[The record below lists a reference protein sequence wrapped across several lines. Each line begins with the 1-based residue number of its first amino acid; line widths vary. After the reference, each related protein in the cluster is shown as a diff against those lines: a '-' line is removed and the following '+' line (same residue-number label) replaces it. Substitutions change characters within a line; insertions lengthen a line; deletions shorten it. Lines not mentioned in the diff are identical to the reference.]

1 MKGCHYGVQHRW
13 QPLHS
18 FFSKH
23 PFTFL
28 IMKTKF
34 WYLLILGFLSFGVVA
49 TSCSDDEE
57 EIVQPTPP
65 DEPDNPDKPDVPKP
79 PVINVTVTMKEATV
93 EGTVTDV
100 SGLPLPGVNI
110 SSGEVQT
117 TTDDKGWFTFERIA
131 SANGRFVFTFKK
143 DGYFTVTRS
152 GAFKDN
158 LSLQVV
164 MQGKNSG
171 DNVVSTSFT
180 ATQENTLKAD
190 GMEVVIPASALV
202 TASGE
207 DYTGTVKADML
218 YLSPDNENFTT
229 MMPGSDM
236 AAIRTDRSEAT
247 LISYGMVEVSLTDG
261 SGNPLQLKEG
271 NQSEMTYPIP
281 ESMKDN
287 PPPTIPLWYFNEEAG
302 VWVEEGVAT
311 LKGDVYVGSVSHFS
325 WHNLDVAEER
335 VTIKGKVTDCQGRP
349 VSRVL
354 VTVDQTSD
362 ITISDGSYSV
372 YVPANTPVT
381 VTVKSEDY
389 YSYSPVASVPVA
401 GQPGG
406 TTVDDINLELPCT
419 PVVSGRIINSCG
431 ELTVAS
437 IWCEYTLNGKT
448 YTTIPVWTD
457 ITTGNFTF
465 RLPSGA
471 TGKGIIH
478 VQPVGGNEITKEVT
492 LTGGDLTVN
501 VELCQDIETVENVL
515 TISKPTGEVI
525 RAYTIDAS
533 KAIFGV
539 SEGALA
545 YIAPMVESGSFVLGI
560 ENYSDD
566 VKTYEDATAALY
578 ANSETDPYGFAS
590 EKAHVDILSRT
601 DSNIKLSIS
610 ATGQYFD
617 MNGTEEQAFLTGTVS
632 GEFSVSSDYRTN
644 VTDWSSL
651 ACAKAIPQLLL
662 PIDLVAVITVPML
675 GEVEALYYNGSVAEV
690 DRISKILTD
699 AGFSLMS
706 EEGDGKNTITRS
718 YMDDNWSMI
727 SINFDTSGNQA
738 PDGKSY
744 PIMVV
749 PLV

>member
-1 MKGCHYGVQHRW
+1 
-13 QPLHS
+13 
-18 FFSKH
+18 
-23 PFTFL
+23 
-28 IMKTKF
+28 MKTKF
-34 WYLLILGFLSFGVVA
+34 WYLLMLGVLSFSVVA
-49 TSCSDDEE
+49 TSCSDEDE

-65 DEPDNPDKPDVPKP
+65 VEPDKPDVPKP
-79 PVINVTVTMKEATV
+79 PEINVTVTMKEATV
-93 EGTVTDV
+93 EGMVTDID
-100 SGLPLPGVNI
+100 GLPLTGVNI
-110 SSGEVQT
+110 SSGDAQT
-117 TTDDKGWFTFERIA
+117 TTDDKGWFSFERIA

-152 GAFKDN
+152 GTFKDN

-180 ATQENTLKAD
+180 ATAENTLKAD

-207 DYTGTVKADML
+207 AYTGTVKADML

-236 AAIRTDRSEAT
+236 AAIRTDRSDAT

-335 VTIKGKVTDCQGRP
+335 VTIKGKVTDCEGRP

-354 VTVDQTSD
+354 VTVDQTSE
-362 ITISDGSYSV
+362 ITNSDGSYSV

-389 YSYSPVASVPVA
+389 YSYSPEASVPVA

-406 TTVDDINLELPCT
+406 TTVDNINLELPCT
-419 PVVSGRIINSCG
+419 PVVSGRILNSCG

-437 IWCEYTLNGKT
+437 IWCEYTLNGKSC
-448 YTTIPVWTD
+448 TTIPVWTD
-457 ITTGNFTF
+457 VTTGNFTF
-465 RLPSGA
+465 RLPMTA
-471 TGKGIIH
+471 IGKGIIH

-501 VELCQDIETVENVL
+501 IELCQDIETTDNVL
-515 TISKPTGEVI
+515 TISRPDGEVI
-525 RAYTIDAS
+525 RAFSIDVS
-533 KAIFGV
+533 QAIFGV
-539 SEGALA
+539 AEGTFA
-545 YIAPMVESGSFVLGI
+545 YIAPLLESGSFVVGI

-566 VKTYEDATAALY
+566 VRTYEDATAVMYSAS
-578 ANSETDPYGFAS
+578 SETDLYGFSS
-590 EKAHVDILSRT
+590 EKARVDVLSRT
-601 DSNIKLSIS
+601 DSSIKMSVS

-617 MNGTEEQAFLTGTVS
+617 MSGTESQAFLTGTVT
-632 GEFSVSSDYRTN
+632 GEFKVSSDYRTN

-675 GEVEALYYNGSVAEV
+675 GEVEALYYKGSVAEV

-706 EEGDGKNTITRS
+706 EEGDGKNTIIRS
-718 YMDDNWSMI
+718 YMDSNWSMI
-727 SINFDTSGNQA
+727 SINFDTNGNQA
-738 PDGKSY
+738 PDGNSY

>member
-1 MKGCHYGVQHRW
+1 
-13 QPLHS
+13 
-18 FFSKH
+18 
-23 PFTFL
+23 
-28 IMKTKF
+28 MKTKF
-34 WYLLILGFLSFGVVA
+34 WYLLMLGFLSFSVVA
-49 TSCSDDEE
+49 TSCSDEDE

-65 DEPDNPDKPDVPKP
+65 DEPDKPDKPDVPKP
-79 PVINVTVTMKEATV
+79 PEINVTVTMKEATV
-93 EGTVTDV
+93 EGMVTDID
-100 SGLPLPGVNI
+100 GLPLTGVNI
-110 SSGEVQT
+110 SSGDAQT
-117 TTDDKGWFTFERIA
+117 TTDDKGWFSFERIA

-180 ATQENTLKAD
+180 ATAENTLKAD

-207 DYTGTVKADML
+207 AYTGTVKADML

-236 AAIRTDRSEAT
+236 AAIRTDRSDAT
-247 LISYGMVEVSLTDG
+247 LISYGMVEVSLTDD

-362 ITISDGSYSV
+362 ITNSDGSYSV

-389 YSYSPVASVPVA
+389 YSYSPAASVPVA

-406 TTVDDINLELPCT
+406 TTVDNINLELPCT
-419 PVVSGRIINSCG
+419 PVVSGRILNSCG

-437 IWCEYTLNGKT
+437 IWCEYTLNGKSC
-448 YTTIPVWTD
+448 TTIPVWTD
-457 ITTGNFTF
+457 VTTGNFTF
-465 RLPSGA
+465 RLPMTV

-478 VQPVGGNEITKEVT
+478 VQPVGGSEITKEVT

-501 VELCQDIETVENVL
+501 IELCQDIETTDNVL
-515 TISKPTGEVI
+515 TISRPDGEVI
-525 RAYTIDAS
+525 RAFSIDVS
-533 KAIFGV
+533 QAIFGV
-539 SEGALA
+539 AEGTLA
-545 YIAPMVESGSFVLGI
+545 YVAPLLESGSFILGI

-566 VKTYEDATAALY
+566 VKVYEDATAVMY
-578 ANSETDPYGFAS
+578 AASSETDLYGFSS
-590 EKAHVDILSRT
+590 EKARVDVLSRT
-601 DSNIKLSIS
+601 DSSIKMSVS

-617 MNGTEEQAFLTGTVS
+617 MNGTEAQAFLTGTVT
-632 GEFSVSSDYRTN
+632 GEFKISSGYRTN

-651 ACAKAIPQLLL
+651 ACARAIPQLLL

-675 GEVEALYYNGSVAEV
+675 GEVEALYYKGSVTEV

-706 EEGDGKNTITRS
+706 EEGDGKSTITRS

-727 SINFDTSGNQA
+727 SINFDTNGNQA
-738 PDGKSY
+738 PDGNSY

>member
-1 MKGCHYGVQHRW
+1 
-13 QPLHS
+13 
-18 FFSKH
+18 
-23 PFTFL
+23 
-28 IMKTKF
+28 MKTKF
-34 WYLLILGFLSFGVVA
+34 WYLLILGFLSFSVVA

-57 EIVQPTPP
+57 EIEQPTPP
-65 DEPDNPDKPDVPKP
+65 DEPDSPDEPDVPKP

-100 SGLPLPGVNI
+100 DGLPLTGVDI

-117 TTDDKGWFTFERIA
+117 TTNELGWFTFERIA

-143 DGYFTVTRS
+143 EGYFTVTRS
-152 GAFKDN
+152 GVFKDA

-180 ATQENTLKAD
+180 TTRENTLKAN
-190 GMEVVIPASALV
+190 GMEVVIPASSLV
-202 TASGE
+202 TAGGE

-261 SGNPLQLKEG
+261 NGNPLQLKEG

-281 ESMKDN
+281 ESMKNN
-287 PPPTIPLWYFNEEAG
+287 PPATIPLWYFNEEAG

-311 LKGDVYVGSVSHFS
+311 LKGDVYVGKVSHFS

-362 ITISDGSYSV
+362 ITLSDGSYSV

-389 YSYSPVASVPVA
+389 YSYSPAASVPVA

-406 TTVDDINLELPCT
+406 TTVDHINLELSCT

-437 IWCEYTLNGKT
+437 IWCEYTLNGKP
-448 YTTIPVWTD
+448 YTTVPVWTD
-457 ITTGNFTF
+457 ITTGSFTF
-465 RLPSGA
+465 RMPSAA
-471 TGKGIIH
+471 TGKAVIH

-501 VELCQDIETVENVL
+501 IELCQDIETVDNVL
-515 TISKPTGEVI
+515 TISRPTGEVI

-539 SEGALA
+539 AEGKLV

-566 VKTYEDATAALY
+566 IKMYEDATAALY
-578 ANSETDPYGFAS
+578 AASEEDPYGFAS
-590 EKAHVDILSRT
+590 EMAHVEILSRT

-610 ATGQYFD
+610 AAGQYFD
-617 MNGTEEQAFLTGTVS
+617 KNGEEEQAFLTGTVS
-632 GEFSVSSDYRTN
+632 GEFSVSSDYRNN

-651 ACAKAIPQLLL
+651 ACASAIPQLLL

-675 GEVEALYYNGSVAEV
+675 GKVEALYYNGSVTEV
-690 DRISKILTD
+690 DKISKILTD

-718 YMDDNWSMI
+718 YMNDAWAMI
-727 SINFDTSGNQA
+727 SINFDINGNQA
-738 PDGKSY
+738 PDGNSY

>member
-1 MKGCHYGVQHRW
+1 MLGV
-13 QPLHS
+13 
-18 FFSKH
+18 
-23 PFTFL
+23 
-28 IMKTKF
+28 
-34 WYLLILGFLSFGVVA
+34 LSFSVVA
-49 TSCSDDEE
+49 TSCSDEDE

-65 DEPDNPDKPDVPKP
+65 VEPDKPDVPKP
-79 PVINVTVTMKEATV
+79 PEINVTVTMKEATV
-93 EGTVTDV
+93 EGMVTDID
-100 SGLPLPGVNI
+100 GLPLTGVNI
-110 SSGEVQT
+110 SSGDAQT
-117 TTDDKGWFTFERIA
+117 TTDDKGWFSFERIA

-152 GAFKDN
+152 GTFKDN

-180 ATQENTLKAD
+180 ATAENTLKAD

-207 DYTGTVKADML
+207 AYTGTVKADML

-236 AAIRTDRSEAT
+236 AAIRTDRSDAT

-335 VTIKGKVTDCQGRP
+335 VTIKGKVTDCEGRP

-354 VTVDQTSD
+354 VTVDQTSE
-362 ITISDGSYSV
+362 ITNSDGSYSV

-389 YSYSPVASVPVA
+389 YSYSPEASVPVA

-406 TTVDDINLELPCT
+406 TTVDNINLELPCT
-419 PVVSGRIINSCG
+419 PVVSGRILNSCG

-437 IWCEYTLNGKT
+437 IWCEYTLNGKSC
-448 YTTIPVWTD
+448 TTIPVWTD
-457 ITTGNFTF
+457 VTTGNFTF
-465 RLPSGA
+465 RLPMTA
-471 TGKGIIH
+471 IGKGIIH

-501 VELCQDIETVENVL
+501 IELCQDIETTDNVL
-515 TISKPTGEVI
+515 TISRPDGEVI
-525 RAYTIDAS
+525 RAFSIDVS
-533 KAIFGV
+533 QAIFGV
-539 SEGALA
+539 AEGTFA
-545 YIAPMVESGSFVLGI
+545 YIAPLLESGSFVVGI

-566 VKTYEDATAALY
+566 VRTYEDATAVMYSAS
-578 ANSETDPYGFAS
+578 SETDLYGFSS
-590 EKAHVDILSRT
+590 EKARVDVLSRT
-601 DSNIKLSIS
+601 DSSIKMSVS

-617 MNGTEEQAFLTGTVS
+617 MSGTESQAFLTGTVT
-632 GEFSVSSDYRTN
+632 GEFKVSSDYRTN

-675 GEVEALYYNGSVAEV
+675 GEVEALYYKGSVAEV

-706 EEGDGKNTITRS
+706 EEGDGKNTIIRS
-718 YMDDNWSMI
+718 YMDSNWSMI
-727 SINFDTSGNQA
+727 SINFDTNGNQA
-738 PDGKSY
+738 PDGNSY

>member
-1 MKGCHYGVQHRW
+1 
-13 QPLHS
+13 
-18 FFSKH
+18 
-23 PFTFL
+23 
-28 IMKTKF
+28 MKTKF
-34 WYLLILGFLSFGVVA
+34 WYLLMLGFLSFSVVA
-49 TSCSDDEE
+49 TSCSDEDE
-57 EIVQPTPP
+57 EIVQPAPP
-65 DEPDNPDKPDVPKP
+65 VEPDNPDKPDVPKP
-79 PVINVTVTMKEATV
+79 PEINVTVTMKEAAV
-93 EGTVTDV
+93 EGMVTDID
-100 SGLPLPGVNI
+100 GLPLTGVNI
-110 SSGEVQT
+110 SSGDAQT
-117 TTDDKGWFTFERIA
+117 TTDDKGWFSFERIA

-180 ATQENTLKAD
+180 ATAENTLKAD

-207 DYTGTVKADML
+207 AYTGTVKADML

-236 AAIRTDRSEAT
+236 AAVRTDRSDAT

-281 ESMKDN
+281 ESIKDN
-287 PPPTIPLWYFNEEAG
+287 PPATIPLWYFNEEAG

-335 VTIKGKVTDCQGRP
+335 VTIKGKVTDCEGRP

-354 VTVDQTSD
+354 VTVDQTSE
-362 ITISDGSYSV
+362 ITRSDGSYSV

-389 YSYSPVASVPVA
+389 YSYSPEASVPVA

-406 TTVDDINLELPCT
+406 TTVDNINLELPCT
-419 PVVSGRIINSCG
+419 PVVSGRILNSCG

-437 IWCEYTLNGKT
+437 IWCEYTLNGKSC
-448 YTTIPVWTD
+448 TTIPVWTD
-457 ITTGNFTF
+457 VTTGNFTF
-465 RLPSGA
+465 RLPMTA

-478 VQPVGGNEITKEVT
+478 VQPVGGSEITKEVT

-501 VELCQDIETVENVL
+501 VELCQDIETTDNVL
-515 TISKPTGEVI
+515 TISRPDGEVI
-525 RAYTIDAS
+525 RAFSIDVS
-533 KAIFGV
+533 QAIFGV
-539 SEGALA
+539 AEGTLA
-545 YIAPMVESGSFVLGI
+545 YIAPLLESGSFILGI

-566 VKTYEDATAALY
+566 VKTYEDATAVMY
-578 ANSETDPYGFAS
+578 AASSETDLYGFTS
-590 EKAHVDILSRT
+590 EKARVDVLSRT
-601 DSNIKLSIS
+601 DSSIKMSVS

-632 GEFSVSSDYRTN
+632 GEFKVSSDYRTN

-675 GEVEALYYNGSVAEV
+675 GEVEALYYKGSVAEV

-706 EEGDGKNTITRS
+706 EEGDGKDTITRS
-718 YMDDNWSMI
+718 YMDNNWSMI
-727 SINFDTSGNQA
+727 SINFDTNGNQA
-738 PDGKSY
+738 PDGNSY

>member
-1 MKGCHYGVQHRW
+1 
-13 QPLHS
+13 
-18 FFSKH
+18 
-23 PFTFL
+23 
-28 IMKTKF
+28 MKTKF
-34 WYLLILGFLSFGVVA
+34 WYLLMLGVLSFSVVA
-49 TSCSDDEE
+49 TSCSDEDE
-57 EIVQPTPP
+57 EIVQPAPP
-65 DEPDNPDKPDVPKP
+65 VEPVEPDKPDVPKP
-79 PVINVTVTMKEATV
+79 PEINVTVTMKEATV
-93 EGTVTDV
+93 EGMVTDID
-100 SGLPLPGVNI
+100 GLPLTGVNI
-110 SSGEVQT
+110 SSGDAQT
-117 TTDDKGWFTFERIA
+117 TTDDKGWFSFERIA

-180 ATQENTLKAD
+180 ATAENTLKAD

-207 DYTGTVKADML
+207 AYTGTVKADML

-236 AAIRTDRSEAT
+236 AAIRTDRSDAT

-271 NQSEMTYPIP
+271 NRSEMTYPIP

-335 VTIKGKVTDCQGRP
+335 VTIKGKVTDCEGRP

-354 VTVDQTSD
+354 VTVDQTSE
-362 ITISDGSYSV
+362 ITNSDGSYSV

-389 YSYSPVASVPVA
+389 YSYSPEASVPVA

-406 TTVDDINLELPCT
+406 TTVDNINLELPCT
-419 PVVSGRIINSCG
+419 PVVSGRILNSCG

-437 IWCEYTLNGKT
+437 IWCEYTLNGKSC
-448 YTTIPVWTD
+448 TTIPVWTD
-457 ITTGNFTF
+457 VTTGNFTF
-465 RLPSGA
+465 RLPMTA
-471 TGKGIIH
+471 VGKGIIH
-478 VQPVGGNEITKEVT
+478 IQPVGGSEITKEVT

-501 VELCQDIETVENVL
+501 IELCQDIETTDNVL
-515 TISKPTGEVI
+515 TISRPDGEVI
-525 RAYTIDAS
+525 RAFSIDVS
-533 KAIFGV
+533 QAIFGV
-539 SEGALA
+539 AEGTFA
-545 YIAPMVESGSFVLGI
+545 YIAPLLESGSFVVGI

-566 VKTYEDATAALY
+566 VKTYEDATAVMYSAS
-578 ANSETDPYGFAS
+578 SETYLYGFSS
-590 EKAHVDILSRT
+590 EKARVDVLSRT
-601 DSNIKLSIS
+601 DSSIKMSVS

-617 MNGTEEQAFLTGTVS
+617 MSGTESQAFLTGTVT
-632 GEFSVSSDYRTN
+632 GEFKVSSDYRTN

-675 GEVEALYYNGSVAEV
+675 GAVEALYYKGSVAEV

-706 EEGDGKNTITRS
+706 EEGDGKDTITRS
-718 YMDDNWSMI
+718 YMDSNWSMI
-727 SINFDTSGNQA
+727 SINFDTNGNQA
-738 PDGKSY
+738 PDGNSY

>member
-1 MKGCHYGVQHRW
+1 M
-13 QPLHS
+13 
-18 FFSKH
+18 
-23 PFTFL
+23 
-28 IMKTKF
+28 
-34 WYLLILGFLSFGVVA
+34 GFLSFGIVA
-49 TSCSDDEE
+49 TSCNDDKEE
-57 EIVQPTPP
+57 LEQPTPP
-65 DEPDNPDKPDVPKP
+65 DEPDNPDKPDVPEP

-100 SGLPLPGVNI
+100 DGLPLSGVEV
-110 SSGEVQT
+110 SSGEAQAT
-117 TTDDKGWFTFERIA
+117 TNELGWFTFERIA
-131 SANGRFVFTFKK
+131 SANGRFVFTFEK

-152 GAFKDN
+152 GVFKDN

-164 MQGKNSG
+164 MQGRNSG
-171 DNVVSTSFT
+171 DNVVSTSFVT
-180 ATQENTLKAD
+180 TQESTLKAD
-190 GMEVVIPASALV
+190 GMEVVIPASSLV

-261 SGNPLQLKEG
+261 SGNPLQLKKG

-335 VTIKGKVTDCQGRP
+335 VTVKGKVTDCQGRP
-349 VSRVL
+349 VPRVL

-362 ITISDGSYSV
+362 LTLSDGSYSV

-389 YSYSPVASVPVA
+389 YSYTPAASVPVA

-406 TTVDDINLELPCT
+406 TMVDNIDLELPCT
-419 PVVSGRIINSCG
+419 PIVSGRILNSCG

-437 IWCEYTLNGKT
+437 IWCEYTLNGKP
-448 YTTIPVWTD
+448 YNTIPVWTD

-465 RLPSGA
+465 RLPLTA

-478 VQPVGGNEITKEVT
+478 VQPVGGNEMTKEVT
-492 LTGGDLTVN
+492 LTGKDLTVT
-501 VELCQDIETVENVL
+501 VELCQNIETMDNVL
-515 TISKPTGEVI
+515 TISSLTGKVI
-525 RAYTIDAS
+525 RAYTIDTS

-539 SEGALA
+539 AEGTLA
-545 YIAPMVESGSFVLGI
+545 YIAPMIGAGSFVLGI

-566 VKTYEDATAALY
+566 IKTYEDATAALY
-578 ANSETDPYGFAS
+578 ANSETDPYGFTS
-590 EKAHVDILSRT
+590 EKTHVDILSRT
-601 DSNIKLSIS
+601 DRNIKLSIS

-617 MNGTEEQAFLTGTVS
+617 KNGTEEQAFLTGTIS
-632 GEFSVSSDYRTN
+632 GEFNVSSDYRAN

-651 ACAKAIPQLLL
+651 ACASAIPQLLL

-690 DRISKILTD
+690 NKINKILTD
-699 AGFSLMS
+699 AGFSIMS
-706 EEGDGKNTITRS
+706 EEGDGENTIIRS
-718 YMDDNWSMI
+718 YMNNAWAMI

>member
-1 MKGCHYGVQHRW
+1 
-13 QPLHS
+13 
-18 FFSKH
+18 
-23 PFTFL
+23 
-28 IMKTKF
+28 MKTKF
-34 WYLLILGFLSFGVVA
+34 WYLLMLGFLSFSVVA
-49 TSCSDDEE
+49 TSCSDEDE

-65 DEPDNPDKPDVPKP
+65 DEPDKPDKPDVPKP
-79 PVINVTVTMKEATV
+79 PEINVTVTMKEATV
-93 EGTVTDV
+93 EGMVTDID
-100 SGLPLPGVNI
+100 GLPLTGVNI
-110 SSGEVQT
+110 SSGDAQT
-117 TTDDKGWFTFERIA
+117 TTDDKGWFSFERIA

-180 ATQENTLKAD
+180 ATAENTLKAD

-207 DYTGTVKADML
+207 AYTGTVKADML

-236 AAIRTDRSEAT
+236 AAIRTDRSDAT
-247 LISYGMVEVSLTDG
+247 LISYGMVEVSLTDD

-406 TTVDDINLELPCT
+406 TTVDNINLELPCT
-419 PVVSGRIINSCG
+419 PVVSGRILNSCG

-437 IWCEYTLNGKT
+437 IWCEYTLNGKSC
-448 YTTIPVWTD
+448 TTIPVWTD
-457 ITTGNFTF
+457 VTTGSFTF
-465 RLPSGA
+465 RLPMTV

-478 VQPVGGNEITKEVT
+478 VQPVGGSEITKEVT

-501 VELCQDIETVENVL
+501 IELCQDIETTDNVL
-515 TISKPTGEVI
+515 TISRPNGEVI
-525 RAYTIDAS
+525 RAFSIDVS
-533 KAIFGV
+533 QAIFGV
-539 SEGALA
+539 AEGTLA
-545 YIAPMVESGSFVLGI
+545 YVAPLLESGSFVVGI

-566 VKTYEDATAALY
+566 VKVYEDATAVMYSAS
-578 ANSETDPYGFAS
+578 SETDLYGFSS
-590 EKAHVDILSRT
+590 EKARVDVLSRT
-601 DSNIKLSIS
+601 DSSIKMSVS

-617 MNGTEEQAFLTGTVS
+617 MNGTEEQAFLTGTVT
-632 GEFSVSSDYRTN
+632 GEFKISSDYRTN

-662 PIDLVAVITVPML
+662 PIDLVAVISVPML
-675 GEVEALYYNGSVAEV
+675 GEVEALYYKGSVAEV

-727 SINFDTSGNQA
+727 SINFDTRGNQA
-738 PDGKSY
+738 PDGNSY

>member
-1 MKGCHYGVQHRW
+1 
-13 QPLHS
+13 
-18 FFSKH
+18 
-23 PFTFL
+23 
-28 IMKTKF
+28 MKTKF
-34 WYLLILGFLSFGVVA
+34 WYLLMLGFLSFSVVA
-49 TSCSDDEE
+49 TSCSDEDE

-65 DEPDNPDKPDVPKP
+65 VEPDNPDKPDVPKP
-79 PVINVTVTMKEATV
+79 PEINVTVTMKEATV
-93 EGTVTDV
+93 EGMVTDID
-100 SGLPLPGVNI
+100 GLPLTGVNI
-110 SSGEVQT
+110 SSGDAQT
-117 TTDDKGWFTFERIA
+117 TTDDKGWFSFERIA

-152 GAFKDN
+152 GVFKDN

-180 ATQENTLKAD
+180 ATAENTLKAD

-207 DYTGTVKADML
+207 AYTGTVKADML

-236 AAIRTDRSEAT
+236 AAIRTDRSDAT

-287 PPPTIPLWYFNEEAG
+287 PPATIPLWYFNEEAG
-302 VWVEEGVAT
+302 VWVEEGIAT
-311 LKGDVYVGSVSHFS
+311 LKGDVYVGKVSHFS

-335 VTIKGKVTDCQGRP
+335 VTIRGKVTDCEGRP

-362 ITISDGSYSV
+362 ITHSDGSYSV

-389 YSYSPVASVPVA
+389 YSYSPEASVPVA

-406 TTVDDINLELPCT
+406 TTVDNINLELPCT
-419 PVVSGRIINSCG
+419 PVVSGRILNSCG

-437 IWCEYTLNGKT
+437 IWCEYTLNGKSC
-448 YTTIPVWTD
+448 TTIPVWTD
-457 ITTGNFTF
+457 VTTGNFTF
-465 RLPSGA
+465 RLPMTA

-478 VQPVGGNEITKEVT
+478 VQPVGGSEITKEVT

-501 VELCQDIETVENVL
+501 IELCQDIETTDNVL
-515 TISKPTGEVI
+515 TISRPDGEVI
-525 RAYTIDAS
+525 RAFSIDVS
-533 KAIFGV
+533 QAIFGV
-539 SEGALA
+539 AEGTLA
-545 YIAPMVESGSFVLGI
+545 YIAPLLESGSFILGI

-566 VKTYEDATAALY
+566 VKTYEDATAVMY
-578 ANSETDPYGFAS
+578 AASSETDLYGFTS
-590 EKAHVDILSRT
+590 EKARVDVLSRT
-601 DSNIKLSIS
+601 DSSIKMSVS

-632 GEFSVSSDYRTN
+632 GEFKVSSDYRTN

-675 GEVEALYYNGSVAEV
+675 GEVEALYYKGSVAEV

-718 YMDDNWSMI
+718 YMDNNWSMI
-727 SINFDTSGNQA
+727 SINFDTNGNQA
-738 PDGKSY
+738 PDGNSY

>member
-1 MKGCHYGVQHRW
+1 
-13 QPLHS
+13 
-18 FFSKH
+18 
-23 PFTFL
+23 
-28 IMKTKF
+28 MKTKF
-34 WYLLILGFLSFGVVA
+34 WYLLMLGFLSFGVVA

-100 SGLPLPGVNI
+100 DGLPLTGVNV

-117 TTDDKGWFTFERIA
+117 TTDDKGWFSFERIA

-207 DYTGTVKADML
+207 AYTGTVKADML

-236 AAIRTDRSEAT
+236 AAIRTDRSDAT

-335 VTIKGKVTDCQGRP
+335 VTIKGKVTDCEGRP

-354 VTVDQTSD
+354 VTVDQTSE
-362 ITISDGSYSV
+362 ITNSNGSYSV

-381 VTVKSEDY
+381 VTVRSEDY
-389 YSYSPVASVPVA
+389 YSYSPAVSVPVA

-406 TTVDDINLELPCT
+406 TTVDNINLELPCT
-419 PVVSGRIINSCG
+419 PVVSGRILNSCG

-437 IWCEYTLNGKT
+437 IWCEYTLNGKS

-457 ITTGNFTF
+457 VTTGNFTF
-465 RLPSGA
+465 RLPMTA

-501 VELCQDIETVENVL
+501 IELCQDIETTDNVL
-515 TISKPTGEVI
+515 TISRPDGEVI
-525 RAYTIDAS
+525 RAFSIDVS
-533 KAIFGV
+533 QAIFGV
-539 SEGALA
+539 TEGTFA
-545 YIAPMVESGSFVLGI
+545 YIAPLLESGSFVVGI

-566 VKTYEDATAALY
+566 VKMYEDATAVMY
-578 ANSETDPYGFAS
+578 AASSETDLYGFTS
-590 EKAHVDILSRT
+590 EKARVDVLSRT
-601 DSNIKLSIS
+601 DSSIKMSVS

-617 MNGTEEQAFLTGTVS
+617 MSGTEEQAFLTGTVT
-632 GEFSVSSDYRTN
+632 GEFKVSSDYRTN

-675 GEVEALYYNGSVAEV
+675 GEIEALPVLQRLGGRSGQNQQNTDGC
-690 DRISKILTD
+690 RLLTD
-699 AGFSLMS
+699 VGRRRREKHHHPFLH
-706 EEGDGKNTITRS
+706 G
-718 YMDDNWSMI
+718 
-727 SINFDTSGNQA
+727 Q
-738 PDGKSY
+738 
-744 PIMVV
+744 
-749 PLV
+749 